1 MRRRR
6 ILTLFLAFVMTVAYS
21 CGGGSGPG
29 SPGSS
34 NPNSI
39 GGYITIT
46 AMDHSSP
53 KGTQGEQWQ
62 MDMVQDMCGAT
73 GGSTGTPEQWGDDTA
88 NATVALTS
96 YDATIPANAIF
107 IQRYTVEFTQQ
118 IYELNLPPITMLD
131 LTTSIMIK
139 PDSSGS
145 VLMVVMPSG
154 AKVTYWKGITSGL
167 YNPVN
172 LPPYLYDMKI
182 TLYGVDTLG
191 HSFSVIV
198 HRTISVADYNN
209 C

>member
-1 MRRRR
+1 MQRRRVF
-6 ILTLFLAFVMTVAYS
+6 TLCLVLVVAVVYS

-29 SPGSS
+29 SPGST
-34 NPNSI
+34 NPDKI

-46 AMDHSSP
+46 AMGHSSP
-53 KGTQGEQWQ
+53 KGDQGDQWQ
-62 MDMVQDMCGAT
+62 MDMVRDMCGAT

-88 NATVALTS
+88 VATVALTS
-96 YDATIPANAIF
+96 YNTTIPANTIF

-118 IYELNLPPITMLD
+118 VYELNLPPITMLD
-131 LTTSIMIK
+131 LTTSVTIK
-139 PDSSGS
+139 PDSSGT
-145 VLMVVMPSG
+145 VLLVIMPSG
-154 AKVTYWKGITSGL
+154 AKITYWKGITSGL

-191 HSFSVIV
+191 NSFSVPV